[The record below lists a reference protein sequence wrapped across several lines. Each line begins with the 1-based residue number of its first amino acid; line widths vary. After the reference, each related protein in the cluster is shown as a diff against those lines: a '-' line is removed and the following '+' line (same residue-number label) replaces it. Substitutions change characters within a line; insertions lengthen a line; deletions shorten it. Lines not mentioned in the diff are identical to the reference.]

1 MSVCLI
7 SIIQNLRM
15 KSTLILV
22 CIVSL
27 VRTTTFLMVD
37 IWWMGLKRWWSTA
50 QYQWVTLDGEG
61 YSGSWFWDNN
71 KEVHDTIRWVCN
83 KIRKDKIKNEY
94 IYEDTKYFS
103 AKMPAFGC
111 KEGRGTYKRAFKHGR
126 GTYKRA
132 FKDFQCPPSMTDWT
146 RILCK
151 WKISL
156 MSILT

>member
-71 KEVHDTIRWVCN
+71 KEVHDTIGV
-83 KIRKDKIKNEY
+83 IKIKKIKQKISTFMSIRN
-94 IYEDTKYFS
+94 IFVRKCLHS
-103 AKMPAFGC
+103 NV
-111 KEGRGTYKRAFKHGR
+111 KEGRGIKEPSKIFYAHPAWQIAR
-126 GTYKRA
+126 GYCASEKFPLWVFRH
-132 FKDFQCPPSMTDWT
+132 
-146 RILCK
+146 
-151 WKISL
+151 
-156 MSILT
+156 SINWW